1 MLHFLL
7 AFTADLVTLAAA
19 AVFFST
25 ALMTPTATVCLM
37 SRTAKRPG
45 GQKEGKV
52 RFLKRDT
59 EGGAPWPQSEVLFLP
74 GLSSHPPQ
82 LT

>member
-1 MLHFLL
+1 MVREKDVLHFLL

-25 ALMTPTATVCLM
+25 ALMMPTATVCLM

-45 GQKEGKV
+45 GQKEGK
-52 RFLKRDT
+52 
-59 EGGAPWPQSEVLFLP
+59 E
-74 GLSSHPPQ
+74 
-82 LT
+82 